1 MKTNVVMISK
11 DRDLFGVTIKQDTK
25 NVFHVV
31 D

>member
-25 NVFHVV
+25 KRLSCR
-31 D
+31 